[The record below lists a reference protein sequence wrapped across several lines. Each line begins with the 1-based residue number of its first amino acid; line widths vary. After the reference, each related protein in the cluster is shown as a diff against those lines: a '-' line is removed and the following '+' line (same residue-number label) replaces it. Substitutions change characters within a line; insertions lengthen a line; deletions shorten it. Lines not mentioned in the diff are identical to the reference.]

1 MPTSAQPNG
10 SPSDKPGKSKLER
23 EIEEIL
29 ERAEREHPFPPP
41 TPIRSRMKQS
51 SSDELRSKIDLNG
64 VGETA
69 KRWLE
74 TAPLLV
80 AFGAAIIGVLIRDVS
95 PFLASIAGTAAVVA
109 LFWPIVASMRGPR
122 SMPKTWRGQS
132 YTTRQEPPEFVNR
145 LRTWLRDKGIL
156 K

>member
-29 ERAEREHPFPPP
+29 ERVEREHPLPPP
-41 TPIRSRMKQS
+41 TPIRSRMKQTANE
-51 SSDELRSKIDLNG
+51 ELRSKVSLNDIG
-64 VGETA
+64 ATA
-69 KRWLE
+69 RRWLD

-80 AFGAAIIGVLIRDVS
+80 AFGAAIVAILVRDVS
-95 PFLASIAGTAAVVA
+95 PFLATIVATGAVVA
-109 LFWPIVASMRGPR
+109 LFWPVVASMRGPR
-122 SMPKTWRGQS
+122 DMPKSWRGQT
-132 YTTRQEPPEFVNR
+132 YTPRQDPPEFVLR
-145 LRTWLRDKGIL
+145 LRSWLRDKGIL